1 MSAVADFQFHQT
13 LPGFRLGE
21 RERERQRGIER
32 ERGRGRE
39 RERKVRQKEKGV
51 REMQGSRD
59 EDNVIRKIFK
69 CVRCRVKHRNAQK
82 YHSTKNDS
90 AFSMQIRT

>member
-1 MSAVADFQFHQT
+1 MSD
-13 LPGFRLGE
+13 RE
-21 RERERQRGIER
+21 REREK
-32 ERGRGRE
+32 E

-51 REMQGSRD
+51 REMQGSR
-59 EDNVIRKIFK
+59 EVNNVIRKIYK
-69 CVRCRVKHRNAQK
+69 CVRYGVKHRNAQK